1 MLGIDILGLSVREIT
16 RTKGI
21 EYMQVCGKQMV
32 VEGKLI
38 RIARMDAENFSFLE
52 DPIAAVRQLQRG
64 ESRVD
69 IFTFVQMLSDR
80 ERRYS
85 YLMEWDNLAA
95 VPISTY
101 DEWLSKQ
108 INFKV
113 RNKVRKAAKSGV
125 TVREMAYD
133 DFLIDGI
140 CEIYNESEVR
150 QGKRFWHFG
159 KDLDA
164 VRKTNGTY
172 LDQTIFLGALFEEKL
187 IGFVKL
193 VMNED
198 KSQAGLMQI
207 VSMVKHRDKA
217 PTNALIAQAVQSC
230 ADRRI
235 RYLWYANF
243 SYGRK
248 QTDSL
253 AEFKR
258 HNGFEKIEIPRYYV
272 PMTIAGRAA
281 LRLGLHH
288 KVIDWVPG
296 PVTTAY
302 RKARSVWY
310 GRRSAVVTDVRSR
323 RAQRLSE

>member
-1 MLGIDILGLSVREIT
+1 
-16 RTKGI
+16 
-21 EYMQVCGKQMV
+21 MQVCGKQMA
-32 VEGKLI
+32 VEGRLI
-38 RIARMDAENFSFLE
+38 RIARMDAESFSFLD
-52 DPIAAVRQLQRG
+52 DPNAAVEALQRG

-69 IFTFVQMLSDR
+69 IFTFVQNLSDPKP
-80 ERRYS
+80 RYN
-85 YLMEWDNLAA
+85 YPMEWDNLAA
-95 VPISTY
+95 VPVSTY
-101 DEWLSKQ
+101 DNWLSKQ

-125 TVREMAYD
+125 VVREMAYD

-159 KDLDA
+159 KDRNA
-164 VRKTNGTY
+164 VRETNGTY
-172 LDQTIFLGALFEEKL
+172 LDQTIFLGALFEDQL

-193 VMNED
+193 VVNED

-217 PTNALIAQAVQSC
+217 PTNALIAQAVRSC
-230 ADRRI
+230 ADRSI
-235 RYLWYANF
+235 PYLWYANF

-258 HNGFEKIEIPRYYV
+258 HNGFEKMEIPRYYV
-272 PMTIAGRAA
+272 PLTIAGRAA
-281 LRLGLHH
+281 LRLRLHR
-288 KVIDWVPG
+288 KAIDWVPG
-296 PVTTAY
+296 PITAAY

-310 GRRSAVVTDVRSR
+310 GRRSAVVSNSVTEVRAAEHSG
-323 RAQRLSE
+323 

>member
-1 MLGIDILGLSVREIT
+1 MQNERHGV
-16 RTKGI
+16 
-21 EYMQVCGKQMV
+21 MQVCGKQMA

-38 RIARMDAENFSFLE
+38 RTARMDAESFSFLE
-52 DPIAAVRQLQRG
+52 DPIAAVRALKQG
-64 ESRVD
+64 ESRAD
-69 IFTFVQMLSDR
+69 IFTFVQKLSDR
-80 ERRYS
+80 EPRYR
-85 YLMEWDNLAA
+85 YRMEWDNLAA
-95 VPISTY
+95 VEVSTY
-101 DEWLSKQ
+101 DNWLSKQ

-125 TVREMAYD
+125 TVREMPYD

-140 CEIYNESEVR
+140 CEIYNESEIR
-150 QGKRFWHFG
+150 QGKPFWHFG
-159 KDLDA
+159 KDRDA
-164 VRKTNGTY
+164 VRTMNGTY
-172 LDQTIFLGALFEEKL
+172 MDQTVFLGALFEDRL

-230 ADRRI
+230 ADQGI

-248 QTDSL
+248 QADSL

-258 HNGFEKIEIPRYYV
+258 HNGFEKVEIPRYYV
-272 PMTIAGRAA
+272 PLTLAGRAA

-288 KVIDWVPG
+288 KAIDWIPE
-296 PVTTAY
+296 PVAAAY
-302 RKARSVWY
+302 RKARSTWY
-310 GRRSAVVTDVRSR
+310 ARRSAPVTNSAAKVRPV
-323 RAQRLSE
+323 E

>member
-1 MLGIDILGLSVREIT
+1 
-16 RTKGI
+16 
-21 EYMQVCGKQMV
+21 MQVCGKQMV
-32 VEGKLI
+32 VQGKLI
-38 RIARMDAENFSFLE
+38 RMARMDAESFSFLE
-52 DPIAAVRQLQRG
+52 DPIAAMKALQRG

-69 IFTFVQMLSDR
+69 IFTFVQKLTDR
-80 ERRYS
+80 EPRYS
-85 YLMEWDNLAA
+85 YPMEWDNLAA
-95 VPISTY
+95 VPVSTY
-101 DEWLSKQ
+101 DEWLTKQ

-113 RNKVRKAAKSGV
+113 RNKVRKAAKAGV
-125 TVREMAYD
+125 VVREMAYD

-159 KDLDA
+159 KDRDA

-172 LDQTIFLGALFEEKL
+172 LDQTIFLGALFEDQL

-230 ADRRI
+230 ADRGI

-243 SYGRK
+243 TYGRK

-272 PMTIAGRAA
+272 PLTIAGRAA
-281 LRLGLHH
+281 LRLGLHR
-288 KVIDWVPG
+288 KAIEWVPG
-296 PVTTAY
+296 PVTAAY
-302 RKARSVWY
+302 RKARSIWY
-310 GRRSAVVTDVRSR
+310 GRRSAAVTNSVTDVRAAEHSG
-323 RAQRLSE
+323 

>member
-1 MLGIDILGLSVREIT
+1 MQNERDRA
-16 RTKGI
+16 
-21 EYMQVCGKQMV
+21 MQVCGRQMI

-38 RIARMDAENFSFLE
+38 RIARMDAESFSFLE
-52 DPIAAVRQLQRG
+52 DPIAAVSALKRG

-69 IFTFVQMLSDR
+69 IFTFVQKLSDR
-80 ERRYS
+80 EPRHNYP
-85 YLMEWDNLAA
+85 MEWDNLAA
-95 VPISTY
+95 VQVSTY
-101 DEWLSKQ
+101 DDWLSKQ

-159 KDLDA
+159 KDRDT
-164 VRKTNGTY
+164 VRNMNGTY
-172 LDQTIFLGALFEEKL
+172 LNQTIFLGALFEDQL

-193 VMNED
+193 VVNED
-198 KSQAGLMQI
+198 QSQAGLMQI
-207 VSMVKHRDKA
+207 VSMMKHRDKA
-217 PTNALIAQAVQSC
+217 PTNALIAQAVRTC
-230 ADRRI
+230 ADRGI
-235 RYLWYANF
+235 PYLWYANF

-253 AEFKR
+253 AEFKK

-272 PMTIAGRAA
+272 PLTLAGRAA
-281 LRLGLHH
+281 LRLGAHR
-288 KVIDWVPG
+288 KAIDWVPE
-296 PVTTAY
+296 PVTAAY
-302 RKARSVWY
+302 RKARCVWY
-310 GRRSAVVTDVRSR
+310 AR
-323 RAQRLSE
+323 RAASMTNSVVEVKPVEQPE